1 MPYCAISGCESGHT
15 RKKDLGIFQSFYLPT
30 SKNMKERWLEKIRIN
45 RPDFSESIHTRVCA
59 KHFRLR
65 DYMSNKENVTSRG
78 KLKKKRKLKP
88 TAIPSL
94 YLDGIQCS
102 DLKKC
107 VQSFEVFLFAKI
119 FGTNFHGMMI
129 FQ

>member
-1 MPYCAISGCESGHT
+1 MFESLISIIIFFTLQMPYCAISGCESGHT

-30 SKNMKERWLEKIRIN
+30 SKDMKERWLEKIRIN

-65 DYMSNKENVTSRG
+65 DYKSNNDNVTSRG

-94 YLDGIQCS
+94 YLNGKLQ
-102 DLKKC
+102 
-107 VQSFEVFLFAKI
+107 
-119 FGTNFHGMMI
+119 
-129 FQ
+129 